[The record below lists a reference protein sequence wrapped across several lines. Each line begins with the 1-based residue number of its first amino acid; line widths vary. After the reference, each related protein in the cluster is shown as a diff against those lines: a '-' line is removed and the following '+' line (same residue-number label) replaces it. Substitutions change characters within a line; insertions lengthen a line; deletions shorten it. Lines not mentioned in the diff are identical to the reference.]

1 MATTTLSNYAAPTIN
16 DIAARRIFSETI
28 LQNIYQGLIESDG
41 EGITQRFSRDVSGA
55 QIRIVRVK
63 PVKQF
68 ARRLGAAVNGG
79 NFPLH
84 AYENATD
91 SFGLDVL
98 DVLDTPIDIANVSKE
113 MIPVGLAA
121 ESIKSYSDQV
131 NAALNAVTIAGKYY
145 ATFLKQANGNEVNVT
160 EFNGSDL
167 YLATITAN
175 GLLDEGDED
184 MDVAMFPQEG
194 RCYVLQTKYRPVLIK
209 QGVLVVGGANDAYR
223 IVEGGTVSA
232 GTRPT
237 KIENGFIGTVDGV
250 RVHIAAPLY
259 FKLAAEYLGLTKGD
273 LTQAVGYISSN
284 FANVRGVAAPNEIKV
299 IDHPDG
305 QGIRI
310 QPLVRWGF
318 TVLPGYEK
326 GNSFIMENG
335 YVNPYKALKE
345 KVFTDKLDLGIF
357 EVNPIGSRISLD
369 ADSLIATAA
378 TGKITV
384 TAPTGSLIAAVL
396 DDGKAVDSVAKFA
409 TAFAADTT
417 NHAILTSGTP
427 STVAGFSGKNVAVL
441 IVASDGTCYLTHVL
455 SK

>member
-28 LQNIYQGLIESDG
+28 LQNVWQGILENDG
-41 EGITQRFSRDVSGA
+41 EGVTQRFSHDVSGA
-55 QIRIVRVK
+55 QIRIVKVK

-68 ARRLGAAVNGG
+68 ARRLGASVNGG

-113 MIPVGLAA
+113 MIPVDLAA
-121 ESIKSYSDQV
+121 ESIKSYSNQV

-145 ATFLKQANGNEVNVT
+145 ATFLRQANGKEVNVT

-194 RCYVLQTKYRPVLIK
+194 RCYILQTKYRPVLIK

-223 IVEGGTVSA
+223 IVEDGTVSA
-232 GTRPT
+232 GVRPT
-237 KIENGFIGTVDGV
+237 KIENGYIGTVDGV

-259 FKLAAEYLGLTKGD
+259 FKLAAEYLGLEKAD
-273 LTQAVGYISSN
+273 LTQTIGYISSN
-284 FANVRGVAAPNEIKV
+284 FANVRGVAAPNEIKI

-326 GNSFIMENG
+326 GNSFIVENG
-335 YVNPYKALKE
+335 FVNPYKALKE
-345 KVFTDKLDLGIF
+345 NVFTDIDLGIF
-357 EVNPIGSRISLD
+357 EVKPVGSRTAIN
-369 ADSLIATAA
+369 ATLNGV
-378 TGKITV
+378 TGAITV
-384 TAPTGSLIAAVL
+384 TAPNAYKIAVL
-396 DDGKAVDSVAKFA
+396 VDTDKNIDSVAKFA
-409 TAFAADTT
+409 SAYKTAQTT
-417 NHAILTSGTP
+417 AKAIVTSGTKKDLTGIV
-427 STVAGFSGKNVAVL
+427 SKSVVKVL
-441 IVASDGTCYLTHVL
+441 CVASDGTCEL
-455 SK
+455 SSVTIA

>member
-16 DIAARRIFSETI
+16 DIAAKRILADTI
-28 LQNIYQGLIESDG
+28 LQNVWQGILERDG
-41 EGITQRFSRDVSGA
+41 EGVTQRFSHDVSGA
-55 QIRIVRVK
+55 QIRIVKVK

-68 ARRLGAAVNGG
+68 ARRLGATVNGG

-98 DVLDTPIDIANVSKE
+98 DVLDTPIDIANVSKQ
-113 MIPVGLAA
+113 MIPVDLAA

-131 NAALNAVTIAGKYY
+131 NAAINAVTIAGKYY
-145 ATFLKQANGNEVNVT
+145 ATFLKQANGGAVNVT

-194 RCYVLQTKYRPVLIK
+194 RCYILQTKYRPVLIK
-209 QGVLVVGGANDAYR
+209 QGVLVVGGANDAYQ
-223 IVEGGTVSA
+223 IVEDGTVSA
-232 GTRPT
+232 GVRPT

-259 FKLAAEYLGLTKGD
+259 FKLAAEYLGLEKAD
-273 LTQAVGYISSN
+273 LTQAIGYISSN
-284 FANVRGVAAPNEIKV
+284 FANVRGIASPNEIKV

-326 GNSFIMENG
+326 GNSFIVENG
-335 YVNPYKALKE
+335 FVNPYKALKE
-345 KVFTDKLDLGIF
+345 KVFTTNLDFGIF
-357 EVNPIGSRISLD
+357 EVKPVGSRITID
-369 ADSLIATAA
+369 ADYSFTSD
-378 TGKITV
+378 TGKLTV
-384 TAPTGSLIAAVL
+384 DAPSGSLIAAVL
-396 DDGKAVDSVAKFA
+396 DDSKAIDGVAKFA
-409 TAFAADTT
+409 DAYGKATSNKEVLTNGQKGSTAFTT
-417 NHAILTSGTP
+417 GKKVAIL
-427 STVAGFSGKNVAVL
+427 
-441 IVASDGTCYLTHVL
+441 IVTSDGTCYLKHETA
-455 SK
+455 

>member
-16 DIAARRIFSETI
+16 DIAARRIFSDTI
-28 LQNIYQGLIESDG
+28 LQNIYQGIIESDG

-113 MIPVGLAA
+113 MIPVDLAA

-223 IVEGGTVSA
+223 IVEDGTVSA
-232 GTRPT
+232 GARPT

-335 YVNPYKALKE
+335 YTNPYKALKE

-357 EVNPIGSRISLD
+357 EVKPVGSRIAVD
-369 ADSLIATAA
+369 GDYDYATAS
-378 TGKITV
+378 GKITV
-384 TAPTGSLIAAVL
+384 NAPSGSLIAAVL
-396 DDGKAVDSVAKFA
+396 DDSKAVDSVAKFA
-409 TAFAADTT
+409 VAYGDATLKQVLENGKISSTAFTT
-417 NHAILTSGTP
+417 
-427 STVAGFSGKNVAVL
+427 GKNVAIL
-441 IVASDGTCYLTHVL
+441 IVTADGTCYLKHETA
-455 SK
+455 

>member
-41 EGITQRFSRDVSGA
+41 EGVTQRFSRDVSGA

-113 MIPVGLAA
+113 MIPVDLAA

-223 IVEGGTVSA
+223 IVEDGTVSA
-232 GTRPT
+232 GARPT

-345 KVFTDKLDLGIF
+345 KVFTDSLDLGIF

-369 ADSLIATAA
+369 ADSLITTAA

-384 TAPTGSLIAAVL
+384 TAPAGSLIAAVL
-396 DDGKAVDSVAKFA
+396 DNGKAVDSVAKFA